1 MHPLRDGVVGEGD
14 PAALADGE
22 LAQHRSRQSAAVE
35 PSYVGPGD
43 QAPWAADV
51 LATLTRRT
59 RRHPLDANQPMG
71 SLQRGREV
79 RPSTLLGNDL
89 GLVDRVGL
97 ALVHDGGRP
106 PWPTRS

>member
-1 MHPLRDGVVGEGD
+1 
-14 PAALADGE
+14 
-22 LAQHRSRQSAAVE
+22 
-35 PSYVGPGD
+35 
-43 QAPWAADV
+43 
-51 LATLTRRT
+51 
-59 RRHPLDANQPMG
+59 MG

-106 PWPTRS
+106 LANTFLSQSLPDPYTMAITNPSSVGTAQTGVW